1 MAEQEMPLVTVT
13 DTWSAIRTGGR
24 GALGLDT
31 RELGALMIDLDL
43 HSLSVLRAQL
53 DNIEALMRA
62 RPQDGAARP
71 HRNNFK
77 FEIIFPWISAWPF
90 TMNGGIP
97 HFIEVAFNFTDPF
110 QWAEKGTKPC
120 SHA

>member
-13 DTWSAIRTGGR
+13 DTWSSIRTGGR

-43 HSLSVLRAQL
+43 HALNVLRAQL

-62 RPQDGAARP
+62 RPQ
-71 HRNNFK
+71 
-77 FEIIFPWISAWPF
+77 
-90 TMNGGIP
+90 
-97 HFIEVAFNFTDPF
+97 
-110 QWAEKGTKPC
+110 
-120 SHA
+120 

>member
-71 HRNNFK
+71 AAPQQLQ
-77 FEIIFPWISAWPF
+77 I
-90 TMNGGIP
+90 
-97 HFIEVAFNFTDPF
+97 
-110 QWAEKGTKPC
+110 
-120 SHA
+120 

>member
-43 HSLSVLRAQL
+43 HALNVLRAQL

-62 RPQDGAARP
+62 RPQQSAPAAAAP
-71 HRNNFK
+71 QQVQ
-77 FEIIFPWISAWPF
+77 I
-90 TMNGGIP
+90 
-97 HFIEVAFNFTDPF
+97 
-110 QWAEKGTKPC
+110 
-120 SHA
+120 